1 MKFIN
6 KTFKNKITGESFT
19 IIDQYQNVA
28 ITSNK
33 EKIDVNILSN
43 DKIFV
48 PVKNNTVQTMNENFE
63 FPKKQKED
71 IVDPNRFFDNQNTY
85 NAFADKIKNVDLS
98 KIPDDENK
106 SLNMLTSNITN
117 ESAIIMADPEDE
129 VEEIKRKYGATS
141 VDDSVKRQNEIF
153 SKILD
158 PESNQANVQ
167 QVEAKREFVEP
178 QQTYVEPQQTY
189 VEPQQTYVEPPI
201 QRIEVQDP
209 IISMFKNVKRNL
221 DFKINLKVDGKIP
234 RLDFIE
240 MMEDSYDISIIDY
253 LADEFT
259 NKILS
264 DPSIIRNKVKDEIKS
279 MIDVK
284 NGHSNKESEKLLP
297 VPSQVTKKENSDK
310 KKDRVL
316 NEGLPTPV
324 KSRRKPVVK
333 KPTPPPTQI
342 IPEGKDP
349 IETKNMSV

>member
-1 MKFIN
+1 MEFIN
-6 KTFKNKITGESFT
+6 KTFKNKITGDSFT

-33 EKIDVNILSN
+33 EKIDVNLLSN
-43 DKIFV
+43 DKLFI

-71 IVDPNRFFDNQNTY
+71 IVDPNRFFDDQNTY
-85 NAFADKIKNVDLS
+85 NTFADKIKNVDLS

-106 SLNMLTSNITN
+106 SLNTISSNIPSSYGDLPVATN
-117 ESAIIMADPEDE
+117 ESAIIMSDPEDE
-129 VEEIKRKYGATS
+129 IEEIKRKYGATS
-141 VDDSVKRQNEIF
+141 VDDSVRRQNEVF
-153 SKILD
+153 SRILD
-158 PESNQANVQ
+158 PEPNRPEVQSNVQ
-167 QVEAKREFVEP
+167 QVEAKRE
-178 QQTYVEPQQTY
+178 YVEPQQTY
-189 VEPQQTYVEPPI
+189 VEHPI

-221 DFKINLKVDGKIP
+221 DFKINLKIDGKIP

-279 MIDVK
+279 MIDKK
-284 NGHSNKESEKLLP
+284 NGNTNKESEKSLP
-297 VPSQVTKKENSDK
+297 VPNQVTKKEDTEK
-310 KKDRVL
+310 K
-316 NEGLPTPV
+316 
-324 KSRRKPVVK
+324 
-333 KPTPPPTQI
+333 
-342 IPEGKDP
+342 
-349 IETKNMSV
+349 ETKPRANTRKRATDVSSKNTTT

>member
-1 MKFIN
+1 MEFIN
-6 KTFKNKITGESFT
+6 KTFKNKITGDSIT

-33 EKIDVNILSN
+33 EKIDVNLLSN
-43 DKIFV
+43 DKLFV
-48 PVKNNTVQTMNENFE
+48 PVKNNTVQSMNENFE

-71 IVDPNRFFDNQNTY
+71 IIDPNRFFDDQNTY

-106 SLNMLTSNITN
+106 SLNTLSSNITN
-117 ESAIIMADPEDE
+117 ESAIIMSDPEDE
-129 VEEIKRKYGATS
+129 IEEIKRKYGATS
-141 VDDSVKRQNEIF
+141 IDDSVKRQNEVF
-153 SKILD
+153 SRILD
-158 PESNQANVQ
+158 PESNQPEVQSNIQ
-167 QVEAKREFVEP
+167 QVEVKRE
-178 QQTYVEPQQTY
+178 Y

-221 DFKINLKVDGKIP
+221 DFKINLKIDGKIP

-240 MMEDSYDISIIDY
+240 MMEDSYDVSIIDY

-259 NKILS
+259 NKILN

-279 MIDVK
+279 MIDAK

-316 NEGLPTPV
+316 NEVLPTPV

-349 IETKNMSV
+349 IEIKNMSV